1 MRFDLV
7 TIFPDMVK
15 PVLAASLLGKARE
28 RGLIDVRVHDLR
40 RWADPPHRQVD
51 DYAYGGGP
59 GMLMKPEPIVRAV
72 EELRTGD
79 SWTVLLSPQAPPLT
93 QPAVR
98 RLADRG
104 HLILVCGRYEGV
116 DDRVRELVIDEEV
129 SIGDYVVAG
138 GEVPALVL
146 IEATSRLIP
155 GVVGCDDSVRDESH
169 AAGLLEYPQYTRPE
183 EFHGRRVPATLR
195 SGDHGRVA
203 AWRRAHALRR
213 TLDRRPDLLL
223 ERELTDAQRRQL
235 AEFDLDT
242 HDSACAQPRA
252 STPDSEGAASS

>member
-1 MRFDLV
+1 MRFDIV
-7 TIFPDMVK
+7 TIFPGMVE
-15 PVLAASLLGKARE
+15 PVVAASLLGKARE
-28 RGLIDVRVHDLR
+28 RGLIEVQVHDLR
-40 RWADPPHRQVD
+40 HWADPPHRQVD

-72 EELRTGD
+72 EELRTAD
-79 SWTVLLSPQAPPLT
+79 SWTLLLSPQAPPLT

-98 RLADRG
+98 RLADRR
-104 HLILVCGRYEGV
+104 HLILICGRYEGV

-169 AAGLLEYPQYTRPE
+169 AAGLLEYPQFTRPE
-183 EFHGRRVPATLR
+183 EFRGRRVPATLR

-213 TLDRRPDLLL
+213 TLDRRPDLLS
-223 ERELTDAQRRQL
+223 ESDLTDAQRREL
-235 AEFDLDT
+235 AAFDLDRPG
-242 HDSACAQPRA
+242 SAAVQPRA
-252 STPDSEGAASS
+252 ANADDAGEASP

>member
-1 MRFDLV
+1 MRVDVV
-7 TIFPDMVK
+7 TIFPGMIE
-15 PVLAASLLGKARE
+15 PLLAQSLLGKARE
-28 RGLIDVRVHDLR
+28 RGLIDVQVHDLR

-72 EELRTGD
+72 EELRTEA
-79 SWTVLLSPQAPPLT
+79 SWTVLLSPQAQPLT

-98 RLADRG
+98 RLAERQ

-116 DDRVRELVIDEEV
+116 DDRVRDLVIDEEI
-129 SIGDYVVAG
+129 SIGDYIVAG

-183 EFHGRRVPATLR
+183 EFRGRRVPATLL

-203 AWRRAHALRR
+203 DWRRAHALRR
-213 TLDRRPDLLL
+213 TLDRRPDLLS
-223 ERELTDAQRRQL
+223 EPDLTEAQRRLL
-235 AEFDLDT
+235 AEFDRGVQDDT
-242 HDSACAQPRA
+242 SEQPPRPSSGRDDEASA
-252 STPDSEGAASS
+252 